1 MVAVYKLIG
10 PMGLM
15 SLIRPNR
22 LMMITDKPNEADEPD
37 APKGNGLLTFHFY
50 LLPFNLD
57 LWRYTAR

>member
-1 MVAVYKLIG
+1 MVAAYKLIG

-50 LLPFNLD
+50 LL
-57 LWRYTAR
+57 T